1 MAPAPAA
8 QVPPAAAPA
17 PAPQARPAAAAPP
30 APQAAPAA
38 PAPAGFRFEQV
49 VAGQMLIETLLAKPA
64 HADPRR
70 LERYG
75 WKGYSQTD
83 EDGIL
88 QEIFRRIGIA
98 QRSFVELGCGFGM
111 ENNTAYLL
119 SQGWRGLWV
128 DGADENALRIRRAFR
143 YLIEQ
148 RLLQFEQAM
157 ITRENV
163 DALVA
168 AAALGPEIDLLS
180 IDLDGNDYYVWEAIT
195 CVNPRVVVIEYNAK
209 FHPPHDWCMAYNA
222 AHTWADTDQMGCS
235 LEALARLGAARGY
248 VLAGCNL
255 VGANAFFVRRDLAGE
270 HFATP
275 ASAAHLFQP
284 ARYYLTTA
292 FYAGHLANSLT
303 IVEGASLGAG
313 LPWPP
318 QEPVDAMYFEAHG

>member
-1 MAPAPAA
+1 VQPAA
-8 QVPPAAAPA
+8 TPA
-17 PAPQARPAAAAPP
+17 PAPQAPP
-30 APQAAPAA
+30 AVPP
-38 PAPAGFRFEQV
+38 PAPAGFRTEQV
-49 VAGQMLIETLLAKPA
+49 LAGQLLIETLLAKPA

-88 QEIFRRIGIA
+88 QEIFRRIGIEH
-98 QRSFVELGCGFGM
+98 RSFVELGCGFGL

-128 DGADENALRIRRAFR
+128 DADDDNAMRIRRAFR
-143 YLIEQ
+143 YLIER

-180 IDLDGNDYYVWEAIT
+180 IDLDGNDYYVWEAIA
-195 CVNPRVVVIEYNAK
+195 CVDARVVVIEYNAK

-222 AHTWADTDQMGCS
+222 GHAWAGTDQMGCS
-235 LEALARLGAARGY
+235 LEALTRLGAAKGY
-248 VLAGCNL
+248 VLVGCNL
-255 VGANAFFVRRDLAGE
+255 VGANAFFVRRDLP
-270 HFATP
+270 ATASPRRP
-275 ASAAHLFQP
+275 APHTCSSRP
-284 ARYYLTTA
+284 ATT
-292 FYAGHLANSLT
+292 
-303 IVEGASLGAG
+303 
-313 LPWPP
+313 
-318 QEPVDAMYFEAHG
+318 